1 MSRDIRGT
9 SHGLS
14 CMSPRRYTTRYI
26 STEFTPAEAARA
38 TGVSVELQRDWK
50 RRGYLA
56 ARDDGKHSRYTF
68 EDLSRMLALKSFSD
82 AGIGLRVA
90 TVPLGSDGFRNAET
104 AASKAMLPML
114 GFADY
119 AVRTT
124 DPRHK
129 IGRYVIVD
137 SAGVCRTDSLDEYEQ
152 ERGTHQT
159 GPVSIIFDCK
169 KAAEAILAKLD
180 RPHLIVETSASDE

>member
-1 MSRDIRGT
+1 MTSRRQTI
-9 SHGLS
+9 
-14 CMSPRRYTTRYI
+14 RYI

-56 ARDDGKHSRYTF
+56 SREDGKHSRYTF

-90 TVPLGSDGFRNAET
+90 TTPLGSDGFRNAET
-104 AASKAMLPML
+104 AASMAMLPML
-114 GFADY
+114 GFANY
-119 AVRTT
+119 AIRTT
-124 DPRHK
+124 DPSHR

-137 SAGVCRTDSLDEYEQ
+137 SAGVCRTDSLDDYER
-152 ERGTHQT
+152 ERGMLQT
-159 GPVSIIFDCK
+159 GGPVAIIFDCK

-180 RPHLIVETSASDE
+180 RPHLIVETSISDK